1 MVLYLQMVSGGI
13 LPDQFTLSFIV
24 KACIGLRALHL
35 GKLVHAHILVFGY
48 DYDLYL
54 ATSLVEMYA
63 KCHKIECAHLVF
75 NKVSHGDIFLWTVL
89 ISGYLH
95 IGDHE
100 CALNLLYGFLLFRR
114 MLLHGVE
121 PDKVTM
127 CMLLP
132 ACSHSAILQLGMEVH
147 AYILRRSFE
156 LDLYVVSS
164 LIDIYAKCGCLPSAS
179 FFGMPLLLVMESM
192 ATVKKL

>member
-1 MVLYLQMVSGGI
+1 MVHSQILVTHLSCKSVLASKPIRALDARTMFDRLLKQTIYAYNCMLKAYIEQEQHHAAMVLYLQMVSGGI

-100 CALNLLYGFLLFRR
+100 CALNLLLEMGAKGIEANL
-114 MLLHGVE
+114 
-121 PDKVTM
+121 VTWNT
-127 CMLLP
+127 
-132 ACSHSAILQLGMEVH
+132 
-147 AYILRRSFE
+147 
-156 LDLYVVSS
+156 
-164 LIDIYAKCGCLPSAS
+164 LISGC
-179 FFGMPLLLVMESM
+179 V
-192 ATVKKL
+192 